1 MVWILRGIAFKFISS
16 WFTCSAP
23 GEGCFVKGYRGY
35 LEPLFMGCT
44 CQCVSTPPS
53 VKVKKVI
60 RRSVINGLNLSRSKS
75 GFMYITTKGNND

>member
-1 MVWILRGIAFKFISS
+1 MVWILGGVVFKVISN
-16 WFTCSAP
+16 WFTCSTP
-23 GEGCFVKGYRGY
+23 DEGCFVEGYQGY
-35 LEPLFMGCT
+35 LKPLFMGCT